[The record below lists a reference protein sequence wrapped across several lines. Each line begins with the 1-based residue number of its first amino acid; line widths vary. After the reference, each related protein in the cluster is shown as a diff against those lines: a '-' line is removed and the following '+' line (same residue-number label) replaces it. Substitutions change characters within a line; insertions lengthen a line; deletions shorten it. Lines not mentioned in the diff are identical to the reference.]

1 MVMQGAQQIVVKS
14 ALWWLITL
22 TVRYPEKVKLQRLS
36 ELMTALLQHDQQKRP
51 SANALLEALQ
61 TISAQA

>member
-1 MVMQGAQQIVVKS
+1 MVMQADQKIVVKS

-22 TVRYPEKVKLQRLS
+22 TVWYPGKVKLQQLS
-36 ELMTALLQHDQQKRP
+36 ELAAALLQHDQQKRP